1 MQVCIRGGGGSCAL
15 LLGGGMERGGE
26 GRGGG
31 LLTRHE
37 RLECRQNLVMHGAA
51 LIPFG
56 RPLHWPQRP
65 LLEGLG
71 RRVLATLMARDI
83 AARIA
88 AAAAV
93 RVVLLIYLGC
103 TAAAVQLLLLLPVW
117 ALLDPRV
124 LLLLLPRLPLPLLLR

>member
-1 MQVCIRGGGGSCAL
+1 M
-15 LLGGGMERGGE
+15 
-26 GRGGG
+26 
-31 LLTRHE
+31 LTRHE
-37 RLECRQNLVMHGAA
+37 RLECHQNLVLHGAA
-51 LIPFG
+51 LIPLR
-56 RPLHWPQRP
+56 RPLHWPQSP